1 MRIFGPWFTRGAAG
15 PIMRPLFRGLAIAA
29 SGLSAQRQRI
39 EVAAQN
45 LANAE
50 TTRTE
55 EGGPYRRKVVSLAP
69 KVAMPIQTRP
79 VLPGDPW
86 ILPPRVVEPVG
97 LRGGVQVQGIEED
110 PRPGELVYDP
120 GHPDADENGY
130 VLYPNV
136 RASEEMVT
144 LMEARRA
151 YEANATVFEAVKSML
166 RRAAQI

>member
-1 MRIFGPWFTRGAAG
+1 MRILGSWFSRAAAG
-15 PIMRPLFRGLAIAA
+15 PIVRPLFRGLAIAA

-39 EVAAQN
+39 EVTAQN

-55 EGGPYRRKVVSLAP
+55 EGGPYRRKVVALAP
-69 KVAMPIQTRP
+69 KVAIPDLTRP

-86 ILPPRVVEPVG
+86 ILPPRVVEPVD
-97 LRGGVQVQGIEED
+97 LLGGVEVQGVEED
-110 PRPGELVYDP
+110 MTPGELVYDP

-130 VLYPNV
+130 VRYPNV
-136 RASEEMVT
+136 RVSEEMVT

>member
-50 TTRTE
+50 TTRTD
-55 EGGPYRRKVVSLAP
+55 EGGPYRRKVVALAP
-69 KVAMPIQTRP
+69 KVGMPDLTRP
-79 VLPGDPW
+79 VRPGDPW
-86 ILPPRVVEPVG
+86 VLPPAVVDPVDT
-97 LRGGVQVQGIEED
+97 LGGVEVVGVEED
-110 PRPGELVYDP
+110 ASPGELVYDP
-120 GHPDADENGY
+120 GHPDADEAGY
-130 VLYPNV
+130 VRYPNV
-136 RASEEMVT
+136 RLSEEMVT

-151 YEANATVFEAVKSML
+151 YEANATVFDAVKSML